1 VANYITIDGLRM
13 AYTLC
18 GDGPPV
24 LLLHGW
30 TCNQRFWEPQIEALS
45 TDHRVLAPDFRG
57 HGESDVPINGCTL
70 ARLAED
76 VHEMMWALDMAPA
89 AVVGHSMG
97 GMVAQQLALSHPEDL
112 SALVL
117 VATAA
122 ADPDGQ
128 LISGRIASDAVEAG
142 YRDAFLRYFPGWF
155 PADGDPDLREWVRSQ
170 MLRTPER
177 VALGLVEDYRD
188 FDFRNDLPGIRVPAL
203 VVAASSDVSTAP
215 ARSQEIARLIPGA
228 KLVTIERAGH
238 FVHLERPREVNA
250 ALHEFLSEHGM

>member
-1 VANYITIDGLRM
+1 M
-13 AYTLC
+13 AYTLS
-18 GDGPPV
+18 GDGPTV
-24 LLLHGW
+24 VLLHGW
-30 TCNQRFWEPQIEALS
+30 TCNRRFWEPQIEALS

-57 HGESDVPINGCTL
+57 HGGSDVPINGYTL

-89 AVVGHSMG
+89 VVVGHSMG
-97 GMVAQQLALSHPEDL
+97 GMVAQQLAVSHPEDL

-142 YRDAFLRYFPGWF
+142 YSDAFLRYLPGWF
-155 PADGDPDLREWVRSQ
+155 PSDGDADLREWVKSQ

-203 VVAASSDVSTAP
+203 AVAASSDVSTAP
-215 ARSQEIARLIPGA
+215 ARSEEIAGLIPGA
-228 KLVTIERAGH
+228 RLVTIERAGH
-238 FVHLERPREVNA
+238 FVQLERPGEVNT
-250 ALHEFLSEHGM
+250 ALQEFLTEHDL